1 MGKTKASARRI
12 VLTGAS
18 RGLGRAMVEGF
29 IAAGHIVFGC
39 ARSAKVWKELAG
51 RFGPPH
57 RFQAV
62 DVASDREVAAWAR
75 SVLQH
80 GVPDLVVNNAA
91 VIHRNAPLWKVPAD
105 EFAWVMRV
113 NVEGVANVLRHFLPA
128 MVARS
133 QGVVVNFS
141 SYWGRSGAAE
151 VAPYCAS
158 KWAIEG
164 LTAALAE
171 ELPKGMAAVAL
182 NPGVIHTEMLES
194 CLGSEARQYLE
205 PQQWA
210 QAAVPFILSL
220 GPEHNGRAL
229 TVPGQ

>member
-12 VLTGAS
+12 VLTGVS

-29 IAAGHIVFGC
+29 IAAGHTVFGC
-39 ARSAKVWKELAG
+39 ARSQKALEELAS

-57 RFQAV
+57 RFEVV
-62 DVASDREVAAWAR
+62 DVANDAAVAAWAR
-75 SVLQH
+75 RLLEI

-105 EFAWVMRV
+105 EFALVMRV

-128 MVARS
+128 MVARA

-171 ELPKGMAAVAL
+171 ELPQGMAAVAL

-194 CLGSEARQYLE
+194 CLGPEARQYL
-205 PQQWA
+205 PPHQWA

-220 GPEHNGRAL
+220 GPEHNGQAL

>member
-1 MGKTKASARRI
+1 MGKAKAPPRRI

-29 IAAGHIVFGC
+29 IAAGHTVFGC
-39 ARSAKVWKELAG
+39 ARSQKGLEELAA

-57 RFQAV
+57 QFAAV
-62 DVASDREVAAWAR
+62 DVACDADVAAWASR
-75 SVLQH
+75 VVEH
-80 GVPDLVVNNAA
+80 GPPDLVINNAA
-91 VIHRNAPLWKVPAD
+91 VINRNARLWEVSAS
-105 EFAWVMRV
+105 EFARVMRV

-128 MVARS
+128 MVARR

-171 ELPKGMAAVAL
+171 ELPPGMAAVAL

-194 CLGSEARQYLE
+194 CFGPAARQYLA
-205 PQQWA
+205 PHQWA

-220 GPEHNGRAL
+220 GPQHNGQAL

>member
-1 MGKTKASARRI
+1 MGKTKATARRI
-12 VLTGAS
+12 VVTGAS

-29 IAAGHIVFGC
+29 IAAGHTVFAC
-39 ARSAKVWKELAG
+39 ARSQEPLEALSA
-51 RFGPPH
+51 RFGPPNQFH
-57 RFQAV
+57 PV
-62 DVASDREVAAWAR
+62 DVACDAEVAAWAR
-75 SVLQH
+75 RVLRH
-80 GVPDLVVNNAA
+80 GTPDILINNAA
-91 VIHRNAPLWKVPAD
+91 VINRNARLWEVSAD
-105 EFAWVMRV
+105 EFAHVMRV

-128 MVARS
+128 MVARRK
-133 QGVVVNFS
+133 GVVVNFS

-158 KWAIEG
+158 KWAVEG

-171 ELPKGMAAVAL
+171 ELPQGMAAVAL
-182 NPGVIHTEMLES
+182 NPGIIHTEMLES
-194 CLGSEARQYLE
+194 CFGPSARQYLN

-220 GPEHNGRAL
+220 GPQHNGQAL